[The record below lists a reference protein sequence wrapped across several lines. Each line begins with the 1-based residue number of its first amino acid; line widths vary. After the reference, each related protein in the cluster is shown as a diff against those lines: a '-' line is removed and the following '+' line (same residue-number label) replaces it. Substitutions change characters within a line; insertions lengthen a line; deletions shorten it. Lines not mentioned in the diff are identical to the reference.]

1 MENKI
6 SLLKMPGVHAIIT
19 IMMCLVKITCQGKE
33 KRQKLDIFSSGFA
46 KNTMMQGGLHC
57 AEKSS
62 RKKR

>member
-1 MENKI
+1 
-6 SLLKMPGVHAIIT
+6 MPGVHAIIT